1 VSEETNRAVTVEFL
15 ERNDV
20 VRSDHGR
27 RRQARPNRQSENS
40 DMPKSSP
47 SVLIIRLDAIGD
59 ALALTPLLAELRARA
74 IPVDVV
80 LRPGNSDVFA
90 SRAARRILMATFDL
104 RSREPSNR
112 RAIERLGEE
121 LASQNYTH
129 ALVAT
134 EDPGGYRLAR
144 ATRATVRVGFS
155 NAWGKPLKTL
165 WSRAFLTDVVYR
177 SAGFDSRAPHECEVL
192 FALGSTLLGADAAPT
207 RDVKRLRPLV
217 LENEPRADT
226 RVAVQITDK
235 WERLGIAF
243 EQVVEALQ
251 QIGALVG
258 VSRLR
263 LLAAAN
269 EGHYA
274 DHITRA
280 TGLEV
285 ERFTSIEPWKS
296 AIAASPA
303 LVAPDSG
310 ALHVA
315 GMVGTPIVAL
325 FPPARDFAL
334 QVARWAPWS
343 APYRIVRAESG
354 WPKQAAD
361 ALAQLL

>member
-1 VSEETNRAVTVEFL
+1 VSKETNRAVTVEFL
-15 ERNDV
+15 KRNDV
-20 VRSDHGR
+20 VRRDHGR

-40 DMPKSSP
+40 DMPESSP

-59 ALALTPLLAELRARA
+59 ALALTPLLAELRVRA

-80 LRPGNSDVFA
+80 LRPGNRDVFA
-90 SRAARRILMATFDL
+90 SRAAHRILAATFDL
-104 RSREPSNR
+104 RSSLPSNR
-112 RAIERLGEE
+112 AAIERFGEE

-144 ATRATVRVGFS
+144 ATRAKVRVGFS

-165 WSRAFLTDVVYR
+165 WSRAYLTDVVYR
-177 SAGFDSRAPHECEVL
+177 SAGLDSRAPHECEVL
-192 FALGSTLLGADAAPT
+192 FALGSKLLGAGAAPT
-207 RDVKRLRPLV
+207 RDARRLRPLV
-217 LENEPRADT
+217 LENQPQADT

-243 EQVVEALQ
+243 EQVVEVLEG
-251 QIGALVG
+251 IGALVG
-258 VSRLR
+258 VSHLR
-263 LLAAAN
+263 LMAATN
-269 EGHYA
+269 ERPYA
-274 DHITRA
+274 DRITRA

-285 ERFTSIEPWKS
+285 ERFASTQPWMT

-315 GMVGTPIVAL
+315 GMVGTPIVAV
-325 FPPARDFAL
+325 FPPARDYAL
-334 QVARWAPWS
+334 QVARWAPWA
-343 APYRIVRAESG
+343 APHRIVRAERG
-354 WPKQAAD
+354 WPKRAAD

>member
-1 VSEETNRAVTVEFL
+1 
-15 ERNDV
+15 
-20 VRSDHGR
+20 
-27 RRQARPNRQSENS
+27 
-40 DMPKSSP
+40 MPESSP

-80 LRPGNSDVFA
+80 LRRGNSDVFA

-104 RSREPSNR
+104 RTSRPSNR
-112 RAIERLGEE
+112 AAIERFGEE

-134 EDPGGYRLAR
+134 EDPGGYQLAR

-192 FALGSTLLGADAAPT
+192 FTLGSTLLGADAAPT
-207 RDVKRLRPLV
+207 RDAERLRPLV
-217 LENEPRADT
+217 LENEPRADA
-226 RVAVQITDK
+226 RVAIQITDK

-243 EQVVEALQ
+243 ERVVELLQ
-251 QIGALVG
+251 RIGALVG
-258 VSRLR
+258 EGRLH
-263 LLAAAN
+263 LIAAAG
-269 EGHYA
+269 EGQYA
-274 DHITRA
+274 DGITRI
-280 TGLEV
+280 TGLHV
-285 ERFTSIEPWKS
+285 ERFASTQPWQA
-296 AIAASPA
+296 AIAASTA

-315 GMVGTPIVAL
+315 GMVGTPTVAV
-325 FPPARDFAL
+325 FPPAHDFAL

-343 APYRIVRAESG
+343 APHRIVRAERD